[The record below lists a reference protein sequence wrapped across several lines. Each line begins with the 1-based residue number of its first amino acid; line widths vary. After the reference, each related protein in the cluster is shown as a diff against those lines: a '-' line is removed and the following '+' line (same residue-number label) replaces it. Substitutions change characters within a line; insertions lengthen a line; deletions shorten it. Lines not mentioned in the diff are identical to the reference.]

1 MGAGCRWSLC
11 MPHIKLTRA
20 ASTELQRP
28 SHDHK
33 AVWAFAGGAAWCER
47 KRKGHFPRAVSNGVD
62 DHSAA
67 VKTWLHK
74 FIIGKN
80 FCPWAKSVS
89 DNDSVR
95 VVTSL
100 ATTEDGILRDLEE
113 EVAALPSCPNVPEGV
128 PSTTLLVCPHVSSW
142 QDFDTFNEFYGNAL
156 RNGVLFE
163 ENFKVKLVAFHPSFI
178 HSPLYGPVLEVGD
191 VLTLPTSEG
200 EVDATVLDADVEAEE
215 PGEAFRVQ
223 LENGEEQVIS
233 YARLAELLQDSQY
246 ETVEDADED
255 GEDAEIE
262 MDEET
267 EILENMA
274 QRAPRPTFHLL
285 RLCDDPLLQRIAAGG
300 RSYSFRTGLM
310 SLIDALEEQLLNP
323 APGTNAV
330 EIRRN
335 SAIDRLQAPKDG
347 TKAQVLLRDGSRVE
361 ADCVIA
367 AIQPTVL
374 GELLKTSGLDLSVST
389 GQSLCQLLEE
399 IKNKSVAVVNISYDK
414 DVLKERRLRGAGYFV
429 GSSENHE
436 LTPQSLVQTSWQR
449 PHHCMIAISVVVG
462 SQSAPKLEAARQGF
476 ERLGSASVEVTGVEA
491 DSGVS
496 AQPFGMEETRLG
508 ALNRLKAA
516 RASAE
521 GTVADFCIAFEGG
534 VEEDAEGVMA
544 CFAVVC
550 VQFRDDDFISQVRSA
565 THSVPPGITKMLRD
579 GIELGVATDRFFA
592 DRVEAGYGKHTG
604 GTIGALSYGV
614 VDRVE
619 FYAQPACLS
628 LVPFLNADAY
638 GISRT
643 NPLHRGPAG

>member
-1 MGAGCRWSLC
+1 MEPWAPVGIGHFAC
-11 MPHIKLTRA
+11 MPHLKLTRA
-20 ASTELQRP
+20 ASTEPQRP

-33 AVWAFAGGAAWCER
+33 AVWAFAGAAAWER
-47 KRKGHFPRAVSNGVD
+47 KRKIHFPRAVSNGVD

-80 FCPWAKSVS
+80 FCPWAKSAS
-89 DNDSVR
+89 DNGGVR

-100 ATTEDGILRDLEE
+100 ATTEDGILCDLEE
-113 EVAALPSCPNVPEGV
+113 EVAALPSSPNVPQGV
-128 PSTTLLVCPHVSSW
+128 PSTTLLVCPHVPSW
-142 QDFDTFNEFYGNAL
+142 QDFDAFNEFYGNAL
-156 RNGVLFE
+156 QNGVLFE

-191 VLTLPTSEG
+191 MLTLPTPEG
-200 EVDATVLDADVEAEE
+200 EVVATVLDADVEAD
-215 PGEAFRVQ
+215 GDEAFRVH

-233 YARLAELLQDSQY
+233 YARLAELLQDSQC

-255 GEDAEIE
+255 GEDAETE
-262 MDEET
+262 MDEQM

-285 RLCDDPLLQRIAAGG
+285 RLCDDPLLQRVAAGG

-323 APGTNAV
+323 APGTSAA

-335 SAIDRLQAPKDG
+335 SAIDRLQSPEDG

-367 AIQPTVL
+367 AIPPTVL
-374 GELLKTSGLDLSVST
+374 GGLLKSSGLDISVSN

-399 IKNKSVAVVNISYDK
+399 IKNKSVAVVHISYDK

-429 GSSENHE
+429 GSSEKHDRAFNLWKRGRWVLHH
-436 LTPQSLVQTSWQR
+436 SLA
-449 PHHCMIAISVVVG
+449 MAISVVVG
-462 SQSAPKLEAARQGF
+462 SRSAPKLEAARQGF
-476 ERLGSASVEVTGVEA
+476 GRLGLAMSVAVTGVEA
-491 DSGVS
+491 ESGVS

-521 GTVADFCIAFEGG
+521 GAVADFCIAFEGG
-534 VEEDAEGVMA
+534 VEEDAEGMMA

-565 THSVPPGITKMLRD
+565 THSVPPGITKMLRE

-592 DRVEAGYGKHTG
+592 DRCGTVGDHLRGSRIWQTHRRHHRSFELWGCGPG
-604 GTIGALSYGV
+604 GILFAACVLELSTFPE
-614 VDRVE
+614 R
-619 FYAQPACLS
+619 
-628 LVPFLNADAY
+628 
-638 GISRT
+638 
-643 NPLHRGPAG
+643 